1 MFSTETLQTQKQF
14 EITKKEKVLQIS
26 SCVQPVFIS
35 QLISFHFCNQLP
47 TFYSGIH
54 LSTLVSNFIA
64 ESGKLMQ
71 YIPEQNFHIVEF
83 SISKWKR
90 NLHN

>member
-35 QLISFHFCNQLP
+35 QSVSTSATNCLLFILASIFPHWSVISLQSQVNLC
-47 TFYSGIH
+47 
-54 LSTLVSNFIA
+54 
-64 ESGKLMQ
+64 Q
-71 YIPEQNFHIVEF
+71 YIPEQNFHIVES
-83 SISKWKR
+83 SISK
-90 NLHN
+90 